1 MEISAFLD
9 ILKESVVLS
18 LIVIA
23 LMFAIEAFNFTSK
36 GKLLEFLHRSRAG
49 QIISSAVLGAVPGC
63 VGGYFSVSMY
73 SKKMF
78 TFGALMA
85 MAVASTGDEAF
96 VMLAMYPK
104 TALAIFAGLLILGM
118 GAGFLIDAKNP
129 RYIAKDAA
137 DCDCPD
143 PDHSLSA
150 EHKSLKHRFI
160 HTLKHGLKIFIWTF
174 CIMAIVEILQ
184 EHVDLESWVSDN
196 TALMIL
202 LAVLIGCIPS
212 SGPHLVFVTLFASGV
227 LPFSVLLANCISQE
241 GHAGLPLIAASSK
254 DFFLMKA
261 VKCVLALVV
270 GFAAMLL

>member
-1 MEISAFLD
+1 METSAFLD

-36 GKLLEFLHRSRAG
+36 GRLLEFLHKSRAG
-49 QIISSAVLGAVPGC
+49 QILSSAVLGAIPGC

-78 TFGALMA
+78 TFGALLA
-85 MAVASTGDEAF
+85 MAVATTGDEAF

-104 TALAIFAGLLILGM
+104 TAVAIFGGLLALGI
-118 GAGFLIDAKNP
+118 GAGFLIDARNP
-129 RYIAKDAA
+129 HYIAKDAA
-137 DCDCPD
+137 ECDCPD
-143 PDHSLSA
+143 PDHTLTN
-150 EHKSLKHRFI
+150 EHKTLKHRFI

-174 CIMAIVEILQ
+174 CIMAAVEILQ
-184 EHVDLESWVSDN
+184 NFVDLEAWVSDN
-196 TALMIL
+196 TALMVL

-212 SGPHLVFVTLFASGV
+212 SGPHLVFVTMFASGV
-227 LPFSVLLANCISQE
+227 LPLSVLLANCISQE
-241 GHAGLPLIAASSK
+241 GHAGLPLIAASRK
-254 DFFLMKA
+254 DFLKIKA
-261 VKCVLALVV
+261 FKCVLALVV